1 MIMKIRDLDSD
12 YGQQLFKLQKEA
24 YKVEADMID
33 FADIPPL
40 LETYEQFIH
49 CHETFLCYLKGDELV
64 GALSFSKENRQM
76 LICRMIVHPDYFR
89 QGIADALLLAL
100 QLQGDWEKIS
110 VSTGKM
116 NLPARNLYEKNG
128 FTHKEDIEA
137 SPHFFISIFEKK
149 HSLYVGHDKKHKK

>member
-1 MIMKIRDLDSD
+1 MIMRIRVLESD

-24 YKVEADMID
+24 YKVEAEMIG

-49 CHETFLCYLKGDELV
+49 CNETFLCYLKGDALA
-64 GALSFSKENRQM
+64 GAISYTKENGQM
-76 LICRMIVHPDYFR
+76 LICRMVVHPDYFR
-89 QGIADALLLAL
+89 QGIADALLHAL
-100 QLQGDWEKIS
+100 QLHVDWEKIS

-128 FTHKEDIEA
+128 FTHKEDVEA
-137 SPHFFISIFEKK
+137 APRLSISIYEKQ
-149 HSLYVGHDKKHKK
+149 HSFYVCHDKKHNE